1 MYLIPDLYSLS
12 RMSAMSDEPLAP
24 SFGAELRELKGE
36 VFAPW
41 ELVKYALNQTK
52 MAKIFF
58 FTSGGASVSLLTLC
72 LLLDLLSLRSSPTE
86 RPAFIKRQSGNT
98 RFNVA

>member
-1 MYLIPDLYSLS
+1 
-12 RMSAMSDEPLAP
+12 MSDEPLAP

-52 MAKIFF
+52 MAIIFF
-58 FTSGGASVSLLTLC
+58 LPQMV
-72 LLLDLLSLRSSPTE
+72 LRSLCSHSACSWTCSP
-86 RPAFIKRQSGNT
+86 
-98 RFNVA
+98 

>member
-1 MYLIPDLYSLS
+1 
-12 RMSAMSDEPLAP
+12 MSDEPLAP

-58 FTSGGASVSLLTLC
+58 FT
-72 LLLDLLSLRSSPTE
+72 
-86 RPAFIKRQSGNT
+86 
-98 RFNVA
+98 

>member
-1 MYLIPDLYSLS
+1 
-12 RMSAMSDEPLAP
+12 MSDEPLAP

-41 ELVKYALNQTK
+41 ELVKYALNETK
-52 MAKIFF
+52 MVRIFFF

-86 RPAFIKRQSGNT
+86 RPAFIKHQSGDT
-98 RFNVA
+98 SFNVA